1 MLVSVTSHLI
11 TEEIKF
17 FGHKNVLSLHPRTLE
32 ITKDQRLTSNGDCI
46 IGVKATKACSD
57 ICADLKQ
64 KIRTNNSH
72 IEFELIVEPFTLR
85 ISGLGSSELILNHS
99 HDIVLRKSTFVCG
112 RTICLNSST
121 AAVDIPRQIIELLK
135 DPEKKGTLRITAE

>member
-1 MLVSVTSHLI
+1 MI

-32 ITKDQRLTSNGDCI
+32 ITKDLRLTSKGDCI

-57 ICADLKQ
+57 IRADLKQ
-64 KIRTNNSH
+64 KIRTKNSR
-72 IEFELIVEPFTLR
+72 IEFELIVEPFTFS
-85 ISGLGSSELILNHS
+85 ISGLGSCELSLDHS
-99 HDIVLRKSTFVCG
+99 HDIVLRKSTFICS

-121 AAVDIPRQIIELLK
+121 AAVDIPRQIIDLLK
-135 DPEKKGTLRITAE
+135 DPEKEGTLRIMVD

>member
-1 MLVSVTSHLI
+1 MI

-57 ICADLKQ
+57 IRADLKQ
-64 KIRTNNSH
+64 KIRTKNSH
-72 IEFELIVEPFTLR
+72 IEFELIVEPFTLK
-85 ISGLGSSELILNHS
+85 ISGLGSCELSLDHS
-99 HDIVLRKSTFVCG
+99 HDIVLRKSTFICS
-112 RTICLNSST
+112 RTICLNSSA
-121 AAVDIPRQIIELLK
+121 AAVDIPRQIIELLT
-135 DPEKKGTLRITAE
+135 DPEKEGTLRIKAD